1 MTEALDLH
9 SQLFDMQGIIRLL
22 LRMGI
27 DLVFTCIVV
36 LGVYARKHGKNE
48 YLFTYVM
55 FNIIT
60 FTLCFLLRQTPIELG
75 FALGLFAVFGIL
87 RYRTEP
93 IRIHELTY
101 LFVVIGLGIL
111 NAVVNE
117 TVSLGEVLVVNGVI
131 VASVSFLEFMP
142 WFSGYSQM
150 RVTYDDM
157 DRIRSADTKALLDDL
172 RERTGLDIQKVRV
185 NDIDLLRETARVT
198 VYYLQQ

>member
-131 VASVSFLEFMP
+131 VVSVSVLEFMP
-142 WFSGYSQM
+142 WFSGYSKM
-150 RVTYDDM
+150 RVTYDDIERVRNS
-157 DRIRSADTKALLDDL
+157 DPSALLEDL
-172 RERTGLDIQKVRV
+172 RERTGLDIQKVSV
-185 NDIDLLRETARVT
+185 NDIDLLRETARIT
-198 VYYLQQ
+198 VYYQQ

>member
-101 LFVVIGLGIL
+101 LFVAIGLGIL

-142 WFSGYSQM
+142 WFAGYSQM

-157 DRIRSADTKALLDDL
+157 DRIRSADKEALLDDL
-172 RERTGLDIQKVRV
+172 RERTGLDIQKVSV
-185 NDIDLLRETARVT
+185 NDIDMLRETARIT
-198 VYYLQQ
+198 VYYQQ

>member
-9 SQLFDMQGIIRLL
+9 SQLFDMQGIVRLL

-55 FNIIT
+55 FNLIT

-131 VASVSFLEFMP
+131 VGAASLLEFIP

-150 RVTYDDM
+150 RVTYDDI
-157 DRIRSADTKALLDDL
+157 DRVRNADPSALMEDL
-172 RERTGLDIQKVRV
+172 RERTGLDIQKVSV
-185 NDIDLLRETARVT
+185 NDIDLLRETARIT
-198 VYYLQQ
+198 VYYQQ

>member
-117 TVSLGEVLVVNGVI
+117 TVSLGEVFVVNGVI

-142 WFSGYSQM
+142 WFSCYSQM

-157 DRIRSADTKALLDDL
+157 DRIRSADTQALLDDL
-172 RERTGLDIQKVRV
+172 RERTGLDIQKVSV
-185 NDIDLLRETARVT
+185 NDIDLLRETARIT
-198 VYYLQQ
+198 VYYQQ

>member
-117 TVSLGEVLVVNGVI
+117 TVSFGEVLVVNGVI

-142 WFSGYSQM
+142 WFAGHSQM

-157 DRIRSADTKALLDDL
+157 ERVRASDPSALLEDL
-172 RERTGLDIQKVRV
+172 RERTGLDIQKVSV
-185 NDIDLLRETARVT
+185 NDIDLLRETARIT
-198 VYYLQQ
+198 VYYQK